1 MDAAST
7 STADKIAK
15 LKATLEGQIRVV
27 DGRLSSFEKMGKSKL
42 LPVTMNV

>member
-15 LKATLEGQIRVV
+15 LKATLEGKIGQV
-27 DGRLSSFEKMGKSKL
+27 DGRLSSFEKNEGAYSCRFISL
-42 LPVTMNV
+42 